1 MHLWPTYYTLEICV
15 YFLNL
20 PQFTAE
26 LQILY
31 SVHFPDFLLRDI
43 IFSGMLYFHNIPEN
57 IHNIPQT
64 ADFLADFSHL
74 NNSFQLFLILV
85 NG

>member
-1 MHLWPTYYTLEICV
+1 MHLWPTYYTLEIRV

-31 SVHFPDFLLRDI
+31 SVHFPDFLLLDI
-43 IFSGMLYFHNIPEN
+43 ICYICGMLYFHNIPQN
-57 IHNIPQT
+57 IHNI
-64 ADFLADFSHL
+64 LLNIISHKKEPRETHRIC
-74 NNSFQLFLILV
+74 N
-85 NG
+85 